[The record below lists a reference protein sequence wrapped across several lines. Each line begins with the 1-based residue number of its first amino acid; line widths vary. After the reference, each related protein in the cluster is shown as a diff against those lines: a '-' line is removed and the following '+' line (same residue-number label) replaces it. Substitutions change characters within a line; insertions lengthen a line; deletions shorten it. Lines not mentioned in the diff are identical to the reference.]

1 MKTMR
6 TLAVLAMAA
15 NLSLFG
21 GGISALG
28 RQISAGTGDILAFV
42 REISAFAEE
51 VLLRTGIRIPEYTP
65 SPCVESAAALDNPYI
80 GWYQIHA
87 YTLSDAPWDP
97 TDVLEQDYGPG
108 LVLLQ
113 FNLCNF
119 R

>member
-28 RQISAGTGDILAFV
+28 RQISAGTGGILAFG

-65 SPCVESAAALDNPYI
+65 SP
-80 GWYQIHA
+80 
-87 YTLSDAPWDP
+87 
-97 TDVLEQDYGPG
+97 
-108 LVLLQ
+108 
-113 FNLCNF
+113 
-119 R
+119 